1 MSELSNDIKDIQ
13 IKLADNLDDLVTVL
27 SLLENFFEPRYLDD
41 VDKVEIIKAYTKARS
56 LFKILLPS
64 FVEISETSQDQVEFF
79 VQLHEELEVSEQENR
94 KLRKSCLSIDMKV
107 VDSNE

>member
-79 VQLHEELEVSEQENR
+79 VQLHEELEASEKEISR
-94 KLRKSCLSIDMKV
+94 LETKLEYAAKWG
-107 VDSNE
+107 